1 MWTGNLTQ
9 KREASGGRGK
19 LLTRLYNL
27 RKTMENCGLVSAEHN
42 KQVQHDAVVEETDE
56 GAYIC
61 REGIP
66 SKKILLTPVLT

>member
-1 MWTGNLTQ
+1 
-9 KREASGGRGK
+9 
-19 LLTRLYNL
+19 
-27 RKTMENCGLVSAEHN
+27 MENCGLVSAEHN

-66 SKKILLTPVLT
+66 SKKILLTPVLTWLFLLLKSRWRYLCWD